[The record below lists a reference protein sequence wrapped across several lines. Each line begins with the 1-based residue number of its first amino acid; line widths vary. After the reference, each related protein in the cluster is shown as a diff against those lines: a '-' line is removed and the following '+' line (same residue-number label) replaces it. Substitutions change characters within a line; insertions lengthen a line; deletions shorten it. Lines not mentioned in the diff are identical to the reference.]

1 MLTVQLVSVA
11 SARGLR
17 SGKSEV
23 NFAPDQPWVKTPAK
37 LKFVDETEGVICIYD
52 QNLDSD
58 EEDTPA
64 EDAANAA
71 ASPPEAGPQAKP
83 DTVAAAPLLR
93 TYSTTESPND
103 LRSVTSRSPK
113 RRRMTGSG
121 TTSNSISNLSLA
133 QEPSF
138 HSPVGSIP
146 HQSPSDPYQYLFVAT
161 PTEIVQPIHHV
172 SPTLHSHA
180 ITPEQPI
187 DSVGREAD
195 YYTPSLSAFNL
206 SPHVWPLQ
214 EEEEAQLLR
223 YFITELS
230 ASFDLCDPYK
240 HFGLV
245 APQRAAE
252 CPTLLN
258 AIFAASAKHLSRV
271 SNYSPLIADRYHDR
285 CIKHLIPMLDDDAA
299 VFDENLMAA
308 TVILRY
314 LEEIEGKSFLAHP
327 SGNLPNSDLS
337 FL

>member
-1 MLTVQLVSVA
+1 MHQKRHRLFERLVA

-83 DTVAAAPLLR
+83 DTVAAAPLL
-93 TYSTTESPND
+93 
-103 LRSVTSRSPK
+103 
-113 RRRMTGSG
+113 
-121 TTSNSISNLSLA
+121 
-133 QEPSF
+133 
-138 HSPVGSIP
+138 H
-146 HQSPSDPYQYLFVAT
+146 
-161 PTEIVQPIHHV
+161 
-172 SPTLHSHA
+172 
-180 ITPEQPI
+180 
-187 DSVGREAD
+187 SVGREAD